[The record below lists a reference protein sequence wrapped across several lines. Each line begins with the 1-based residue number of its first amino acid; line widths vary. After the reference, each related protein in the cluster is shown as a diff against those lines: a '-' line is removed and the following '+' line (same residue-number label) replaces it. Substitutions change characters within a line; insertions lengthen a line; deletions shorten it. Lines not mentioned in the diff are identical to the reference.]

1 MPYQDNDDNT
11 TGTTPNITIS
21 PELELL
27 ELDEL
32 PGDERLLATA
42 LQGLI
47 NRSFPSLYLVHS
59 QDERTENWLGEFHR
73 PYRTHR
79 GLDSLL
85 EQHLTSAANGLIIY
99 DPTVPD
105 SINVAVTVAGLEQC
119 LPASTDLAQRLENRF
134 QQLPIFA
141 DLRGRFS
148 SGLQA
153 YQWQFDTLWPRCAH
167 DLLVGISPTLGDPP
181 GLYGGRLQDYAVAHR
196 AMAFWLDPNVPN
208 ERTLLE
214 SILQEVPPCTPY
226 LGWFPQD
233 VAGEFSGTEL
243 TSTHGVYVVA
253 ADYSANL
260 TTLSE
265 RRPAPSSVTTSHP
278 APPDLQNN
286 IYVTFS
292 LSEGDNLQYMQHRMR
307 RLWDDPARGQV
318 PINWSINPLSL
329 DLAPTLLDYYLRTR
343 SSQDC
348 LIAGPSGAGYCYPSA
363 WPEATFGTFTRQTA
377 GCMHRLGLQVI
388 WILNRIGGKSLP
400 LNSSSAGA
408 YVRDISPL
416 GILLNYE
423 SYTETSVE
431 SNGLPQAVTQ
441 GIGSVEDALGAL
453 GLAGLLWD
461 GTAPLFLS
469 LGVLAWTMTPSDIA
483 AIVERFTPPY
493 QAVRADEY
501 FQLVRRAHNLP

>member
-1 MPYQDNDDNT
+1 MPYQDNDDNS
-11 TGTTPNITIS
+11 TGTDPNITIP
-21 PELELL
+21 PELEIL
-27 ELDEL
+27 ELDDL
-32 PGDERLLATA
+32 PGDEQLLATA

-47 NRSFPSLYLVHS
+47 NRSSPSLYLVRS
-59 QDERTENWLGEFHR
+59 QDEHTENWLREFHR
-73 PYRTHR
+73 PSRTHYS
-79 GLDSLL
+79 LDSLL
-85 EQHLTSAANGLIIY
+85 EQHLTAAANGLIIY
-99 DPTVPD
+99 DPAVPD

-119 LPASTDLAQRLENRF
+119 LPASPELARLLGGRF
-134 QQLPIFA
+134 QHLPIVD

-148 SGLQA
+148 NGLQA
-153 YQWQFDTLWPRCAH
+153 YQWQFDTLWPKCSH
-167 DLLVGISPTLGDPP
+167 DLLVGISPTLGNPP
-181 GLYGGRLQDYAVAHR
+181 GPYGGQLQDYAVAHR
-196 AMAFWLDPNVPN
+196 AMVFWLDPNHPK

-214 SILQEVPPCTPY
+214 NILQETPPCTPY
-226 LGWFPQD
+226 LGWFPHD

-243 TSTHGVYVVA
+243 TSRHSVYVVA
-253 ADYSANL
+253 ADHSANL
-260 TTLSE
+260 TTMSK
-265 RRPAPSSVTTSHP
+265 RRPALSSVTTSRP
-278 APPDLQNN
+278 ASPDLKNN

-307 RLWDDPARGQV
+307 RLWDDPARGRV
-318 PINWSINPLSL
+318 PINWSINPLAV

-363 WPEATFGTFTRQTA
+363 WPEATFGHFTRQT
-377 GCMHRLGLQVI
+377 GDYMRRLGLQVI
-388 WILNRIGGKSLP
+388 WILNRMGGKSVP
-400 LNSSSAGA
+400 LDSSSTGA
-408 YVRDISPL
+408 YLRDASPL

-431 SNGLPQAVTQ
+431 SSGLPQAVTQ

-469 LGVLAWTMTPSDIA
+469 LGLLAWTITPGDIA
-483 AIVERFTPPY
+483 AIVERFTPPF

-501 FQLVRRAHNLP
+501 FQLVRQAHNLP